1 MTSRVVNPGA
11 RVLVVGGGYS
21 GLRFARAAA
30 GLGAQVWLTHRRDLP
45 EAQGVTE
52 PLTWLRFDADAGAI
66 PDLPEDLTHALITLP
81 PHAAGSDAA
90 LMHLLEPLRR
100 QPLRWLGYLSTTGVY
115 GDSQGGW
122 VDETSPPQPTLARSQ
137 ARLQCEQQWLS
148 RGLPVQSFRL
158 PAIYGP
164 GRCPFEPLRSGQ
176 ARLVHKPG
184 QVFCRIHVDDIV
196 GALLHAT
203 TQPEGRQP
211 AVINVSDNTPCPSSE
226 TLGYAAHLLGC
237 KLPAVQRFEAIAPE
251 MSPMALSF
259 WADNRRVSNRL
270 LCHELGYS
278 LRYPSYREGFAA
290 SLAEELGE

>member
-90 LMHLLEPLRR
+90 LMHLLEPRRR

-122 VDETSPPQPTLARSQ
+122 VDETSPPQPTPGPQPSPPSVRTAVAEQRPAR
-137 ARLQCEQQWLS
+137 AK
-148 RGLPVQSFRL
+148 F
-158 PAIYGP
+158 PASSHLWAGP
-164 GRCPFEPLRSGQ
+164 MPLRAATQRPS
-176 ARLVHKPG
+176 AA
-184 QVFCRIHVDDIV
+184 
-196 GALLHAT
+196 GA
-203 TQPEGRQP
+203 
-211 AVINVSDNTPCPSSE
+211 
-226 TLGYAAHLLGC
+226 
-237 KLPAVQRFEAIAPE
+237 
-251 MSPMALSF
+251 
-259 WADNRRVSNRL
+259 
-270 LCHELGYS
+270 
-278 LRYPSYREGFAA
+278 
-290 SLAEELGE
+290 

>member
-100 QPLRWLGYLSTTGVY
+100 QPLRWLGYLSTTG
-115 GDSQGGW
+115 S
-122 VDETSPPQPTLARSQ
+122 
-137 ARLQCEQQWLS
+137 
-148 RGLPVQSFRL
+148 SFRGS
-158 PAIYGP
+158 PRSP
-164 GRCPFEPLRSGQ
+164 GCPRGSGGDHR
-176 ARLVHKPG
+176 ADG
-184 QVFCRIHVDDIV
+184 
-196 GALLHAT
+196 G
-203 TQPEGRQP
+203 
-211 AVINVSDNTPCPSSE
+211 
-226 TLGYAAHLLGC
+226 HLLPLA
-237 KLPAVQRFEAIAPE
+237 LP
-251 MSPMALSF
+251 
-259 WADNRRVSNRL
+259 W
-270 LCHELGYS
+270 
-278 LRYPSYREGFAA
+278 
-290 SLAEELGE
+290 